1 MDRSSREAT
10 AVRCRG
16 DSRGEEPAERG
27 LFFLYPALRG
37 AAFPGYVRIGAM
49 ASSPKKPKPARP
61 VRDPLADIREMENTR
76 RAARRPADPVPAPA
90 PAGGAEPRRS
100 YDDLLDVA
108 VLLASTLD
116 LKDIL
121 DHIVDGI
128 IRVTRCERGFVM
140 LRESDGSFSTFT
152 GRRRDNQGWDEES
165 ARATS
170 RSIRDAVVNTR
181 EPYIE
186 TDLEHVTTGSIHEHR
201 ILAAVCLPLIYK
213 NDLIG
218 VIYADSGRI
227 VPKFVKEDRRMLLAF
242 GAQAS
247 QAVENARHHG
257 EIKSERDRLEGQNL
271 MLREQ
276 LSRQFAMSG
285 MISKNKRMLEVF
297 ETVAKIAP
305 RDSTVLIEGETGTGK
320 DLLARAIHEKSAR
333 SGGPFEAQNC
343 ANIPP
348 TLVESILFGH
358 RKGAF
363 TGADY
368 DKPGVFEIANDGTL
382 FLDEIGDMPLALQAN
397 LLRVL
402 ENGEVTRLGEEGRVR
417 KVNVRIVAATN
428 QGLQGAVEKG
438 RFREDLYHR
447 LNVVRVMLPPLRERR
462 EDIIPLAEYFLG
474 RLAEAEGQ
482 PHPRLSRAA
491 ASLIRDLQWP
501 GNVRQLKNAME
512 SAYALRG
519 DDHVI
524 HSRDLERFFGEG
536 QREPQPDDA
545 SVGALNTQVDRFE
558 ERVIRRVLEEN
569 QNNVTAT
576 ARALDI
582 SRQQL
587 HKKILKYGISTRPE

>member
-1 MDRSSREAT
+1 
-10 AVRCRG
+10 
-16 DSRGEEPAERG
+16 
-27 LFFLYPALRG
+27 
-37 AAFPGYVRIGAM
+37 M
-49 ASSPKKPKPARP
+49 ASSPKKPKKAAPG
-61 VRDPLADIREMENTR
+61 RDPLAEF
-76 RAARRPADPVPAPA
+76 RALESALRTAKRPAEPIPAPVTT
-90 PAGGAEPRRS
+90 GGIEPQRR

-108 VLLASTLD
+108 VSLASTLD

-152 GRRRDNQGWDEES
+152 GRRRDNQDWDEES

-170 RSIRDAVVNTR
+170 RSIRDGVVDTR

-201 ILAAVCLPLIYK
+201 ILAAVCLPLVYK

-227 VPKFVKEDRRMLLAF
+227 VPKFVEADRKVLRAF
-242 GAQAS
+242 SAQAS
-247 QAVENARHHG
+247 LAVENARQHG
-257 EIKSERDRLEGQNL
+257 EIKSQRDQLEGQNL

-285 MISKNKRMLEVF
+285 MISKNKRMLELF
-297 ETVAKIAP
+297 EIVHKIAP

-320 DLLARAIHEKSAR
+320 DLLARAIHEKSTR

-368 DKPGVFEIANDGTL
+368 DKPGVFEIANGGTL

-417 KVNVRIVAATN
+417 KVDVRIVAATN
-428 QGLQGAVEKG
+428 QDLQGAVEKG

-482 PHPRLSRAA
+482 PHPRLSRDAA
-491 ASLIRDLQWP
+491 ALIRDVQWP

-512 SAYALRG
+512 SAYAFRG
-519 DDHVI
+519 DDQVI
-524 HSRDLERFFGEG
+524 HSRDLERFFGGG
-536 QREPQPDDA
+536 QREPLPDESSA
-545 SVGALNTQVDRFE
+545 AALETQVDRFE
-558 ERVIRRVLEEN
+558 ERVIRRVLAEN

-576 ARALDI
+576 AKALDI

-587 HKKILKYGISTRPE
+587 HLKIRKYGISTKPE

>member
-1 MDRSSREAT
+1 MRT
-10 AVRCRG
+10 
-16 DSRGEEPAERG
+16 
-27 LFFLYPALRG
+27 
-37 AAFPGYVRIGAM
+37 
-49 ASSPKKPKPARP
+49 
-61 VRDPLADIREMENTR
+61 
-76 RAARRPADPVPAPA
+76 ARRPAEPIPAPVTT
-90 PAGGAEPRRS
+90 GGIEPQRR

-108 VLLASTLD
+108 VSLASTLD

-152 GRRRDNQGWDEES
+152 GRRRDNQDWDEES

-170 RSIRDAVVNTR
+170 RSIRDGVVDTR

-186 TDLEHVTTGSIHEHR
+186 TDLEHVTTGSIHEQR
-201 ILAAVCLPLIYK
+201 ILAAVCLPLVYK

-218 VIYADSGRI
+218 VIYADSGRV
-227 VPKFVKEDRRMLLAF
+227 VPKFVEADRKMLRAF
-242 GAQAS
+242 SAQAS
-247 QAVENARHHG
+247 LAVENARRHG
-257 EIKSERDRLEGQNL
+257 EIKSQRDQLEGQNL

-297 ETVAKIAP
+297 ETVVKIAP
-305 RDSTVLIEGETGTGK
+305 RDSTVLIEGESGTGK
-320 DLLARAIHEKSAR
+320 DVLARAIHDKSAR

-343 ANIPP
+343 ANIPA
-348 TLVESILFGH
+348 TLVESVLFGH

-368 DKPGVFEIANDGTL
+368 DKPGVFEIANGGTL
-382 FLDEIGDMPLALQAN
+382 FLDEIGDMPLEIQPK

-417 KVNVRIVAATN
+417 KVDVRIVAATN
-428 QGLQGAVEKG
+428 QGLKRHMEKG
-438 RFREDLYHR
+438 RFRLDLYHR
-447 LNVVRVMLPPLRERR
+447 LNVVRVTLPPLRERR

-474 RLAEAEGQ
+474 RFAEEEGQ
-482 PHPRLSRAA
+482 PHPRLSRDAA
-491 ASLIRDLQWP
+491 AMIRDAQWP
-501 GNVRQLKNAME
+501 GNVRELKNAME
-512 SAYALRG
+512 SAYAFRD
-519 DDHVI
+519 DDHLI
-524 HSRDLERFFGEG
+524 HSRDLERFFGGG
-536 QREPQPDDA
+536 QREPLPDESSA
-545 SVGALNTQVDRFE
+545 AALEAQVDGFE
-558 ERVIRRVLEEN
+558 ERVIRRVLAEN

-576 ARALDI
+576 ARALGI

-587 HKKILKYGISTRPE
+587 HLKIRKYGISTRPE